1 MILKEPF
8 VWKMG
13 KTSLKD
19 VWRYVKVESG
29 GLFVIF
35 GGAMKR
41 QKSYVGNLDSQ
52 ET

>member
-1 MILKEPF
+1 MDE
-8 VWKMG
+8 
-13 KTSLKD
+13 TSLKD
-19 VWRYVKVESG
+19 VWRYVKVDSG
-29 GLFVIF
+29 GLFVMK